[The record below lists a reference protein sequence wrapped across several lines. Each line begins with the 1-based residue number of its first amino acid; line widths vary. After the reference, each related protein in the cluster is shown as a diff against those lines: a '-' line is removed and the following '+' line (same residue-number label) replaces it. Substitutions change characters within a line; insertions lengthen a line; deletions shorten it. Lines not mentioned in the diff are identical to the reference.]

1 MPAGGLSVCVGVTV
15 GVEVSV
21 GCDGS
26 AVGEGCAGVLVGAAG
41 ARVMVG
47 GTAGDPLVAVGGAA
61 CGWGLPAEQADAI
74 ASNAADASHNNR
86 RENMLNHPARRIDFI
101 AHESVAL

>member
-1 MPAGGLSVCVGVTV
+1 MV
-15 GVEVSV
+15 GVEVSA

-61 CGWGLPAEQADAI
+61 CGWGLPEEQAGAI
-74 ASNAADASHNNR
+74 VSNTANDSHNNR
-86 RENMLNHPARRIDFI
+86 RENMLNLPARRIGFI
-101 AHESVAL
+101 AHELVTL